1 MSNLSIYQE
10 KILSLAAK
18 NKKIIALKD
27 FNRSFEM
34 RNPMCG
40 DEVKVRIKLVEDKII
55 DISAVVRGCALCE
68 ASAGLVVVLFKNKNV
83 PDEKFLNEYYD
94 IMDKTIVTKGNE
106 GCLFQNKM
114 YETEDVQVKDISG
127 AGDTFLAGLV
137 VEYLKSNDIVKSIKF
152 AQECTKIVVQ
162 KHGVSTI

>member
-1 MSNLSIYQE
+1 MNNLSIYQE
-10 KILSLAAK
+10 KILGLAAK

-68 ASAGLVVVLFKNKNV
+68 ASAGLVVELFKNKDV
-83 PDEKFLNEYYD
+83 PDEKFLDEFLSWLEN
-94 IMDKTIVTKGNE
+94 
-106 GCLFQNKM
+106 
-114 YETEDVQVKDISG
+114 TE
-127 AGDTFLAGLV
+127 
-137 VEYLKSNDIVKSIKF
+137 
-152 AQECTKIVVQ
+152 
-162 KHGVSTI
+162 